1 VIFISRMKDEGI
13 VIGDGIV
20 ITIAEIDGDDVRL
33 NVEHPPEAR
42 IERRDAFDAIEREV
56 ETSTQT

>member
-1 VIFISRMKDEGI
+1 MKDEGI

-33 NVEHPPEAR
+33 NVEHPPEVQIKR
-42 IERRDAFDAIEREV
+42 SSPPPVLQDHFE
-56 ETSTQT
+56 